1 MLQTII
7 TITVVIVIITIII
20 ILITIIII
28 IITTLEK
35 PQDQGILAVIKWSC
49 TLSRQNTVYSHDMD
63 EPDLHNSVQ

>member
-1 MLQTII
+1 MSQTII

-35 PQDQGILAVIKWSC
+35 PQDQGILNISC
-49 TLSRQNTVYSHDMD
+49 N
-63 EPDLHNSVQ
+63 